1 MVVKGKYD
9 HHLLEDYTE
18 EEFQQMDGFLD
29 HWRDMNFSYAAV
41 KQLEGKYLVQN
52 RVTGEI
58 YESAQFLYILVAACL
73 FSNYPRETRLDYI
86 KRFYDAVSTFKI
98 SLPTPIMSGVRTPT
112 RQFSSCVLI
121 ECGDSLDSINA
132 TSSAIVKYVSQ
143 RAGIGINAG
152 RIRALGSPIRGGE
165 AFHTG
170 CIPSLQAFPDR
181 GEILPAGRRARRR
194 GNTLLPNVASG
205 SGMPAGAEKQ
215 PWYRRQ
221 PRSSHGLRGT
231 DQQADVHP
239 SAEGR
244 RYYPC
249 SALPTSRACM
259 TPSSLIRTS
268 LSACTPSTSRT
279 TAFVSSVLK
288 PLRCPR

>member
-1 MVVKGKYD
+1 MVEKGKYD

-98 SLPTPIMSGVRTPT
+98 SLPTPIMSGVRTNPSVQLLRADRVR
-112 RQFSSCVLI
+112 RQ
-121 ECGDSLDSINA
+121 LDSINA

-152 RIRALGSPIRGGE
+152 RIRALGSRSAAAKPSTPA
-165 AFHTG
+165 AFH
-170 CIPSLQAFPDR
+170 
-181 GEILPAGRRARRR
+181 
-194 GNTLLPNVASG
+194 
-205 SGMPAGAEKQ
+205 
-215 PWYRRQ
+215 
-221 PRSSHGLRGT
+221 
-231 DQQADVHP
+231 
-239 SAEGR
+239 
-244 RYYPC
+244 
-249 SALPTSRACM
+249 
-259 TPSSLIRTS
+259 
-268 LSACTPSTSRT
+268 STSISR
-279 TAFVSSVLK
+279 
-288 PLRCPR
+288 PR